1 MNFIQPMLLKNY
13 YISITT
19 KMQGLTELIRKLVKQ
34 TPNDLELG
42 QKLRYLVFYEDKLNS
57 VRISKIKRI
66 KNEIKGKRN
75 RN

>member
-42 QKLRYLVFYEDKLNS
+42 EKLRHLVFCEDKLKAT
-57 VRISKIKRI
+57 RISKIKRI
-66 KNEIKGKRN
+66 KNEIKGKGN